1 MLPPSQG
8 SVAHLPHLAG
18 MDTAEAKTRGMGT
31 SQERSFRLE
40 GGDREWGLRPGSSQG
55 SHFEDAIHSSGAFS
69 DHTMSEENLMRT
81 WKFP

>member
-1 MLPPSQG
+1 MLLPSQG
-8 SVAHLPHLAG
+8 SIAHLPRLAG

-31 SQERSFRLE
+31 SQEQNFRLE
-40 GGDREWGLRPGSSQG
+40 GDRECGLRPGSSQG

-69 DHTMSEENLMRT
+69 DHTMSENLMRT